1 MQWAAT
7 PSVWTMARPKNSPG
21 RVTPKGT
28 RPTEPS
34 PSYQPSYK
42 GRGPSPRWVPIAM
55 LAQFALGIIFI
66 AANYLGFLPG
76 GTSTVW
82 LLVGLGFSLGGIVTA
97 TQYR

>member
-1 MQWAAT
+1 
-7 PSVWTMARPKNSPG
+7 MARPKNTPG

-28 RPTEPS
+28 RPSEPS
-34 PSYQPSYK
+34 PSYQPTYK
-42 GRGPSPRWVPIAM
+42 GRRPSPRWVPIAM
-55 LAQFALGIIFI
+55 LVQFALGIIFI
-66 AANYLGFLPG
+66 AANYLGFMPG